1 MYIVWGMRRTINV
14 SVFWGL
20 NEKGNLMP
28 VDLNL
33 LEQLDIF
40 DGLEHRDLKILKVLF
55 SLIRVREGELL
66 TRRGDPA
73 QNF

>member
-1 MYIVWGMRRTINV
+1 
-14 SVFWGL
+14 
-20 NEKGNLMP
+20 MP